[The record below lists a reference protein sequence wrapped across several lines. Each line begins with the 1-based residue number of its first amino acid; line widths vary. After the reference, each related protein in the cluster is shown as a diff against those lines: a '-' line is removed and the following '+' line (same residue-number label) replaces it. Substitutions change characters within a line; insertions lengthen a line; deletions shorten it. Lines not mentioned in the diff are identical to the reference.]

1 MLEHELDEPVGH
13 RSLGDAVGLE
23 PARLAGHAGNVEAA
37 ATGKDG
43 VVGVSQRARAEAGEV
58 VEHRLAQQLNSV
70 AGEEERHLVAR
81 VDSRLPDQEAEG
93 CSGRVLGAVRH
104 VDEDLR
110 HAPIVDPPPCRYLA
124 ETLGSTRIQ
133 LCGRVTVELDGRRVE
148 DELPGRQGRL
158 LFVYLAAH
166 RTRPATRDELLE
178 AVWPDGASTDALSPL
193 LSRLRRVVPLE
204 GRGAVQL
211 ALPPGA
217 WIDLEVATESLHRAE
232 SAVARGAW
240 PDAWGPARVAQHVC
254 ARGFLPGDDAPWID
268 ELRRQIERIYL
279 RSLELVA
286 QSCLRIGGAELD
298 TAERAGRRLVERAPY
313 RETGYRALME
323 VLQARD
329 NSAEAL
335 QVYERLRTLLR
346 DELGASPSPA
356 TQELHRKLLT

>member
-13 RSLGDAVGLE
+13 RGLGDAVGLE

-37 ATGKDG
+37 ATGEDG

-58 VEHRLAQQLNSV
+58 VEDRLAQELNRV
-70 AGEEERHLVAR
+70 AGEEERHFVAR
-81 VDSRLPDQEAEG
+81 VDGRLPDQEAK
-93 CSGRVLGAVRH
+93 GRAGGVLGAVRH

-110 HAPIVDPPPCRYLA
+110 HARIVDPPPCRYLA

-166 RTRPATRDELLE
+166 RKRPARRDALLE
-178 AVWPDGASTDALSPL
+178 AIWPGGASAEALSPL

-211 ALPPGA
+211 ALPADA
-217 WIDLEVATESLHRAE
+217 WIDLEAATEALHRAE
-232 SAVARGAW
+232 SAIARGAW
-240 PDAWGPARVAQHVC
+240 EETWGPARVAQHVC
-254 ARGFLPGDDAPWID
+254 ARGFLSGEEAPWVD
-268 ELRRQIERIYL
+268 ELRRRVEETYL

-286 QSCLRIGGAELD
+286 QSCVRIGGAELD
-298 TAERAGRRLVERAPY
+298 TAERSARRLVAQAPY

-323 VLQARD
+323 VLQARE

-346 DELGASPSPA
+346 EELGASPSPA
-356 TQELHRKLLT
+356 TQALHRKLLA